1 MSPVEGSTTP
11 SRLIPADR
19 LTWLTRE
26 VAGWQADGLVTPESA
41 EQLRGRYAAQPRRF
55 SIVRL
60 ALGLGAAFV
69 AAGLIWLVAANIDRL
84 PPMVRFGAVV
94 VLWLA
99 ATAAAEVLARRL
111 PRADGSSSP
120 IVGTAQLLAAAAYGA
135 VIFQA
140 AQSLQVPA
148 YSPKLVGFW
157 GLGVL
162 LYAYA
167 VRGLSTLILA
177 IGLLTIWFTWQ
188 SASQMGGVPGF
199 VIAILTGGVVAS
211 AGAVLHRRLWRPQFA
226 PPWHLAGTLLTLIGL
241 FTAAIPNPGERETDW
256 SSALIVGGVVAA
268 AITVAA
274 LVTGQAH
281 DRYDVLV
288 AAAAVGLGALLVFW
302 QPGLPD
308 NDGPISAQMWL
319 RAAVAVLGC
328 LGVAAWIALSG
339 AWREEPALTL
349 LATGFAVVFTTFQS
363 FAVFAPIISGAV
375 LFLVVGAVLLATGY
389 LAERARRHLIDSLSG
404 SEAS

>member
-1 MSPVEGSTTP
+1 MSPVEGAATP
-11 SRLIPADR
+11 SRLIPTDR

-26 VAGWQADGLVTPESA
+26 VDAWQADGLVTPESA
-41 EQLRGRYAAQPRRF
+41 ERLRGRYAAQPRRF

-84 PPMVRFGAVV
+84 PPLVRFGAVV

-99 ATAAAEVLARRL
+99 VTAGAEVLARNL
-111 PRADGSSSP
+111 PRVQDHRSP
-120 IVGTAQLLAAAAYGA
+120 VVGTAQLLAAAAYGA
-135 VIFQA
+135 VVFQA

-148 YSPKLVGFW
+148 YSAKLVGIW

-167 VRGLSTLILA
+167 VRGLSPLILA

-188 SASQMGGVPGF
+188 SASQMGGLPGF
-199 VIAILTGGVVAS
+199 VIAILAGGVAAVAV
-211 AGAVLHRRLWRPQFA
+211 AILHGRHWRAEFA
-226 PPWHLAGTLLTLIGL
+226 PPWHLAGSLLTLIGL
-241 FTAAIPNPGERETDW
+241 FTAAIPGSGKTETDW
-256 SSALIVGGVVAA
+256 SSALVVGGVVTA
-268 AITVAA
+268 AITLAA
-274 LVTGQAH
+274 LLTGAAH

-288 AAAAVGLGALLVFW
+288 AVLAVGLGAILVLW
-302 QPGLPD
+302 RPDLPAT
-308 NDGPISAQMWL
+308 DGPISAEVWL

-349 LATGFAVVFTTFQS
+349 LATAFAVVFTTFQS

-375 LFLVVGAVLLATGY
+375 LFLVVGTVLLATGY
-389 LAERARRHLIDSLSG
+389 LAERARRHLIESVSG
-404 SEAS
+404 SETS